1 MPKVSVVLPTYNG
14 EKYIAKAIESVLKQS
29 YTDFELII
37 VDDCSTD
44 RTTEII
50 ADYAKQDSR
59 VKVIRNE
66 KNSKL
71 PKSLNNGFKYATGTF
86 YTWTSDDN
94 LYKTDAL
101 KVMISLLEEKPDV
114 GMVYCDYD
122 EIDEEGQII
131 KEKKLGEADTLY
143 YSNCV
148 GACFMYRASIAQK
161 IGLYNTEMFLA
172 EDYDY
177 WLRISFCA
185 NLFHCAQN
193 LYEYRT
199 HGGSLSATRTRDV
212 QRQTARLWM
221 IHLPELLK
229 NVTKYQKKRDFF
241 ERIIVSADE
250 VEREEIE
257 SELCRYSFLFWIRR
271 KRKSIMRTIKGSFN
285 R

>member
-101 KVMISLLEEKPDV
+101 KVMVSLLEEKPDV

-131 KEKKLGEADTLY
+131 KEKKLGENLKLPATPSFLLTLDNK
-143 YSNCV
+143 SS
-148 GACFMYRASIAQK
+148 APTFKA
-161 IGLYNTEMFLA
+161 
-172 EDYDY
+172 
-177 WLRISFCA
+177 
-185 NLFHCAQN
+185 
-193 LYEYRT
+193 
-199 HGGSLSATRTRDV
+199 ATRGLGF
-212 QRQTARLWM
+212 QIA
-221 IHLPELLK
+221 
-229 NVTKYQKKRDFF
+229 
-241 ERIIVSADE
+241 
-250 VEREEIE
+250 
-257 SELCRYSFLFWIRR
+257 
-271 KRKSIMRTIKGSFN
+271 
-285 R
+285 